1 MTDGVVLK
9 LIDLHRQYS
18 DQAQE
23 QTLGYVQ
30 ALELRISRLPANF
43 EAGLDAKQI
52 ARARLHSIETR
63 LRTVKAG
70 NLIFTDEADARLL
83 LSSLQPAA
91 HAQQLLDALKASHN
105 PEPKANV
112 GGDLTIALLK
122 SPAGQQSL
130 KISIHEGRRQETID
144 RVAQLRQIAYSALR
158 NNFKTT
164 SHERGGR

>member
-1 MTDGVVLK
+1 VTDGVVLK

-83 LSSLQPAA
+83 L
-91 HAQQLLDALKASHN
+91 
-105 PEPKANV
+105 
-112 GGDLTIALLK
+112 
-122 SPAGQQSL
+122 
-130 KISIHEGRRQETID
+130 
-144 RVAQLRQIAYSALR
+144 
-158 NNFKTT
+158 
-164 SHERGGR
+164 